1 MKRAVIIAG
10 GNVCRED
17 FEQIQPGDF
26 VICADGGLDH
36 AEAFGIVPDI
46 VLGDFD
52 SVKTKI
58 DGYRTERF
66 PAEKDQTDGELC
78 VDYALTHGF
87 WDITILGGFGTRLD
101 HSMGNLFLLCYI
113 LERGGKGRLI
123 CGKNT
128 AMVTREE
135 ITLPKLA
142 KYISLLPLTPE
153 VTGVETE
160 GLLYPL
166 RKETL
171 KFGQTRGISNEFLKE
186 QCKICFQE
194 GLLLIILSDE

>member
-10 GNVCRED
+10 GTVCQGD

-26 VICADGGLDH
+26 VICADSGLDH

-52 SVKTKI
+52 SVKTEI
-58 DGYRTERF
+58 GRYRTERF

-78 VDYALTHGF
+78 VDYAIAHGYK
-87 WDITILGGFGTRLD
+87 DITVLGGFGTRLD

-113 LERGGKGRLI
+113 LERGGTGRLI
-123 CGKNT
+123 SGKNT
-128 AMVTREE
+128 AMVTRTEV
-135 ITLPKLA
+135 TLSKQA
-142 KYISLLPLTPE
+142 KYISLIPLTPE
-153 VTGVETE
+153 VTGIVTE

-166 RKETL
+166 RDETL
-171 KFGQTRGISNEFLKE
+171 RFGQTRGISNEFLQKT
-186 QCKICFQE
+186 CKISFQD
-194 GLLLIILSDE
+194 GILLIILSDE